1 MPGWVVEYTISA
13 TTFLAIFIVVRLRRR
28 TEARSRVD
36 EAFTVFTAVVFG
48 VLIAATAW
56 GRAILQLVGIA
67 ADATR

>member
-56 GRAILQLVGIA
+56 GHAILQLVGIA